1 MKNLERVRWRAR
13 RGLLELDIIFE
24 RFVRTQYA
32 ELTEEEK
39 RVFEALLDM
48 ADNPLLDKVMGTG
61 ETDLPEE
68 KVLLE
73 KIRAA

>member
-32 ELTEEEK
+32 DLSEEEK
-39 RVFEALLDM
+39 RVFEVLLDM
-48 ADNPLLDKVMGTG
+48 ADNPLLDKVMSNG
-61 ETDLPEE
+61 EVDLPEE
-68 KVLLE
+68 KGLLA

>member
-32 ELTEEEK
+32 DLSEAEK
-39 RVFEALLDM
+39 QAFEVLLDM
-48 ADNPLLDKVMGTG
+48 ADNPLLDKVMSNG
-61 ETDLPEE
+61 ESDSPAE